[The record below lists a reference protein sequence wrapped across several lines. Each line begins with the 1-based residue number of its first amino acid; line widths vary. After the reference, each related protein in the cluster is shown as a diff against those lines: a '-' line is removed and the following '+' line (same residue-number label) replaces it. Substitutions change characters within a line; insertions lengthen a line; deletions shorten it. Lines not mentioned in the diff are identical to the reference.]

1 MSSLKAGITYGLNAR
16 TDIMATWWYE
26 TLDTQ
31 DWAFVSAPAA
41 LPTVLGLGVDPYNY
55 DVNYVT
61 LSVRYRFGGAKE
73 EEAAA
78 E

>member
-1 MSSLKAGITYGLNAR
+1 
-16 TDIMATWWYE
+16 
-26 TLDTQ
+26 
-31 DWAFVSAPAA
+31 

-61 LSVRYRFGGAKE
+61 LSLRYKFGAKPAAD
-73 EEAAA
+73 EAA